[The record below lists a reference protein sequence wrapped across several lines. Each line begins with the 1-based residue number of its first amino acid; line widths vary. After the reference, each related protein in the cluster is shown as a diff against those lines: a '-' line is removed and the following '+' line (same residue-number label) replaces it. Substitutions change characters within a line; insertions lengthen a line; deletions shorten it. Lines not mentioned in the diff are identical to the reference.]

1 MSPGDSKQ
9 RHRLWHAVVASG
21 LAMPLSAC
29 GTRTELPVEDADAS
43 ETSYDVPEEDSSPP
57 FAIDTSPPVVPDL
70 GPPDDVEDTSHPHI
84 K

>member
-1 MSPGDSKQ
+1 MSPVDSGK

-29 GTRTELPVEDADAS
+29 GTRTEVFVDDADAS
-43 ETSYDVPEEDSSPP
+43 ETTYDVPEEDTAPP
-57 FAIDTSPPVVPDL
+57 FTIDTSPLPDL